1 MKEAKPKYH
10 ALFAGG
16 QEAREVTTTAAE
28 QGAFEISFY
37 NMIFGKEIGTVRGHF
52 GPVHSIAVHPF
63 GHAFVTG
70 SEDGTARYHTLDPEY
85 FTSPNFS

>member
-1 MKEAKPKYH
+1 
-10 ALFAGG
+10 
-16 QEAREVTTTAAE
+16 
-28 QGAFEISFY
+28 
-37 NMIFGKEIGTVRGHF
+37 MIFGKEIGTVRGHF